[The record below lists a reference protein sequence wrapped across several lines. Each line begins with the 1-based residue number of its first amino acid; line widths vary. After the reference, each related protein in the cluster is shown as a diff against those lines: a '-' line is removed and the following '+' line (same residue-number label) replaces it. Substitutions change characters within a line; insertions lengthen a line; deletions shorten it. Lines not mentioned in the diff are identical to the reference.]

1 MAELHGMRL
10 RGIEVELSLAP
21 SVTVDGPAKLAFQ
34 NKLEQE
40 AMIELT
46 SVEKDENSVVLTAGS
61 KSTKS
66 SCGVRM
72 EPNRLSI
79 AENFPPVVTEQCV
92 ERMDAVVR
100 AAIEVFSPNLFVQR
114 SVYVRKQASAP
125 NGDARVFLGERVL
138 QLSEARKRSFGRPI
152 HMVGMTFFLPP
163 YQVQNSHKGVVVQQA
178 PDGIEVKIESLIEDT
193 KDIYF
198 QCRRYFYEPVPASK
212 FTTVKEWVVS
222 TEGFVN
228 EQLVNFLLHQ
238 TD

>member
-21 SVTVDGPAKLAFQ
+21 SVTVDGAAKLAFQ

-46 SVEKDENSVVLTAGS
+46 SVEKGESNIALTAGS
-61 KSTKS
+61 RSTKS
-66 SCGVRM
+66 SCVVHMR
-72 EPNRLSI
+72 PNRLSV
-79 AENFPPVVTEQCV
+79 AENFPPMVTEQCV
-92 ERMDAVVR
+92 ERMDAVIR
-100 AAIEVFSPNLFVQR
+100 AGIEVFSPTLFVQR

-125 NGDARVFLGERVL
+125 DGDARVFLGERVL
-138 QLSEARKRSFGRPI
+138 QLSDARKRSFGRPI

-163 YQVQNSHKGVVVQQA
+163 YQVQNGDVGVVVQQA
-178 PDGIEVKIESLIEDT
+178 PDGIEVKIESLIEDM

-198 QCRRYFYEPVPASK
+198 QCRRYFYEPLRASE
-212 FTTVKEWVVS
+212 FTTIEEWVMS

-228 EQLVNFLLHQ
+228 EELVNFLLDQ
-238 TD
+238 TN